1 MIDGIAWIACSNSS
15 IDSRVTE
22 VRVAHTIGS

>member
-1 MIDGIAWIACSNSS
+1 MIEGTVWIACSNSS

-22 VRVAHTIGS
+22 VRVTHTIGS